1 MGKVFLKKNIEN
13 KKGKMILRKRK
24 KGFLWFALVRRKKDR
39 DHRSWVDFVEGESI
53 SLEAEEHLSK
63 SGSFKVRF

>member
-1 MGKVFLKKNIEN
+1 MGKIFKEKQREWEKKKDLEEKKKKEFLFDLEK
-13 KKGKMILRKRK
+13 RKR
-24 KGFLWFALVRRKKDR
+24 DR
-39 DHRSWVDFVEGESI
+39 DHRFCVDFAEGKSI

>member
-24 KGFLWFALVRRKKDR
+24 KGFLWFALVRRKI
-39 DHRSWVDFVEGESI
+39 DHDHWSWMDFIERESI
-53 SLEAEEHLSK
+53 SLEAEEYLSNTGS
-63 SGSFKVRF
+63 SG